1 MKIFCLLLLLLCSMN
16 SMSQEKIP
24 FEIRDGHFYRYGEK
38 PLFFLERCI
47 MSVYHTNIG
56 ATACRWW
63 KEWDLIPWQRM
74 FLGISTRLN
83 QFFRRWES
91 GGIYKDCRGGSDD
104 GHPSSRTLCL
114 CRVGIRRV
122 SLVAAEYTRYGK

>member
-56 ATACRWW
+56 AT
-63 KEWDLIPWQRM
+63 ED
-74 FLGISTRLN
+74 FLPSTIVTLLN
-83 QFFRRWES
+83 EFHVS
-91 GGIYKDCRGGSDD
+91 GKNSF
-104 GHPSSRTLCL
+104 
-114 CRVGIRRV
+114 
-122 SLVAAEYTRYGK
+122 

>member
-24 FEIRDGHFYRYGEK
+24 FEIRDGHFYRYGETTPILSGEMHYARIPHQYWRHRLQMMK
-38 PLFFLERCI
+38 GMGLNT
-47 MSVYHTNIG
+47 V
-56 ATACRWW
+56 ATYVFWN
-63 KEWDLIPWQRM
+63 LH
-74 FLGISTRLN
+74 
-83 QFFRRWES
+83 
-91 GGIYKDCRGGSDD
+91 CRGRRDD

-122 SLVAAEYTRYGK
+122 SLVAAEYTRYGNKEG